1 MRFRES
7 ITPEEIE
14 CLDLISF
21 PGEIE
26 IITEEGERFDNAIR
40 DLASQRMIGFD
51 TETKPVFQP
60 HARRCPTALL
70 QLSSEDTSYLF
81 RLHTLGVPKPLADIL
96 ASKSITK
103 VGAAVADDV
112 RGLQHYADFEP
123 ARFMDLQR
131 FAELYGIKDK
141 SVKKLTAIIMGRRVS
156 KAQQLSNW
164 EASQLSWPQQLYAAT
179 DAWICLVMY
188 KRLLA
193 SQIPPSGEVSFR

>member
-1 MRFRES
+1 MRFKES

-14 CLDLISF
+14 GLDLISF
-21 PGEIE
+21 PGEIH
-26 IITEEGERFDNAIR
+26 IITHEGPEFDAAVR

-51 TETKPVFQP
+51 TETKPIFQP
-60 HARRCPTALL
+60 HAPRSATALL
-70 QLSSEDTSYLF
+70 QLSSEDNSYLF
-81 RLHTLGVPKPLADIL
+81 RLHSLGLPQSLADIL

-112 RGLQHYADFEP
+112 RGLQHYIPFTA

-141 SVKKLTAIIMGRRVS
+141 SVKKLSAIILGRRVS
-156 KAQQLSNW
+156 KAQQCSNW
-164 EASQLSWPQQLYAAT
+164 EASTLSYPQQLYAAT

-188 KRLLA
+188 KRLLESELA
-193 SQIPPSGEVSFR
+193 PPPEESF

>member
-1 MRFRES
+1 MRFKES

-14 CLDLISF
+14 GLDLISF
-21 PGEIE
+21 PGEIH
-26 IITEEGERFDNAIR
+26 IITHEGPEFDAAVR

-60 HARRCPTALL
+60 HAPRSATALL
-70 QLSSEDTSYLF
+70 QLSSEDNSYLF
-81 RLHTLGVPKPLADIL
+81 RLHSLGLPQSLADIL

-112 RGLQHYADFEP
+112 RGLQHYIPFAA

-141 SVKKLTAIIMGRRVS
+141 SVKKLSAIILGRRVS
-156 KAQQLSNW
+156 KAQQCSNW
-164 EASQLSWPQQLYAAT
+164 EASTLSYPQQLYAAT
-179 DAWICLVMY
+179 DAWIFLVMC
-188 KRLLA
+188 KRLLESELA
-193 SQIPPSGEVSFR
+193 PPPEESF